1 MKSLRHSFSRNAEM
15 LTSFSPFLTAPCIM
29 LLIDASSEFQTVNII
44 ITFSLL
50 PVCLPFW
57 QLLSLFEGRLVCLP
71 SPVPAYGIAAHIDLL
86 GAIERIKKRL
96 YALILLFLQCVL
108 HLTIPLYAEHIC
120 NSCLCNRWMYCKQ
133 TERKHLLKLAWITF
147 LACWKA
153 PFQIWT
159 ATTSISKYHP
169 FLN

>member
-1 MKSLRHSFSRNAEM
+1 MYYVANRCFFWISDSRHNYHIFSFA
-15 LTSFSPFLTAPCIM
+15 
-29 LLIDASSEFQTVNII
+29 
-44 ITFSLL
+44 
-50 PVCLPFW
+50 
-57 QLLSLFEGRLVCLP
+57 CLP
-71 SPVPAYGIAAHIDLL
+71 SLL
-86 GAIERIKKRL
+86 TASKSLWRKACLLTQSCACIQNSSTYRFVGAIERIKKRL

-133 TERKHLLKLAWITF
+133 TERKQLLKLAWITF